1 MCPSL
6 AWRIS
11 LSDSTIS
18 SASGLSAA
26 FFSSLHFY
34 SLPGFLATLW
44 SGTVW
49 ALVLER
55 SRSLLPAIAAH
66 SIYNLLY
73 VADIVLV
80 YR

>member
-1 MCPSL
+1 MLFL
-6 AWRIS
+6 ALRRRFGAVA
-11 LSDSTIS
+11 
-18 SASGLSAA
+18 SALLSAA